1 MTATSY
7 PRRPNASSADLSSA
21 NTWGRYH
28 ARIRMLARWVA
39 GRGGR
44 AGGGA
49 STLGESGAC
58 QAGPSPGPA
67 LSGRP
72 RVVGRARG
80 RVPGPGRLARGG
92 AYRPLLQRL
101 ARCSGRHRQ
110 RRPLRRRHPQRHP
123 LVGLVRETGP
133 RAAARPLPGSVTT
146 YPRNNAA
153 TRPRQPPGP
162 ARPVRQAP
170 SSSVT
175 RRRRDWSRSNRS
187 NDSPPGR
194 CQRRRGGLRRAP
206 RWLAPALAP
215 GEPQ

>member
-1 MTATSY
+1 MEAVPAGA
-7 PRRPNASSADLSSA
+7 PRRSARA
-21 NTWGRYH
+21 APARRGPRRGR
-28 ARIRMLARWVA
+28 RC
-39 GRGGR
+39 RGGR
-44 AGGGA
+44 GLLGA
-49 STLGESGAC
+49 LVGAC
-58 QAGPSPGPA
+58 LGLGGSLEGALTAHCCNGWPAARAAIDSAAHCAGVTRNVTR
-67 LSGRP
+67 LSAWSVRLAHV
-72 RVVGRARG
+72 RRRARS
-80 RVPGPGRLARGG
+80 PAQLLLA
-92 AYRPLLQRL
+92 
-101 ARCSGRHRQ
+101 
-110 RRPLRRRHPQRHP
+110 
-123 LVGLVRETGP
+123 P